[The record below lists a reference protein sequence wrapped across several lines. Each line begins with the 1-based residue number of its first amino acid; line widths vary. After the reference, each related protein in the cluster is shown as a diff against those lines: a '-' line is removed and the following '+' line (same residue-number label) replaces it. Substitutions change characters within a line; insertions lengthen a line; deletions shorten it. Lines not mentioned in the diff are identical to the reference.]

1 MTENLAAA
9 ERSSPAPIC
18 ILICQHLTCRKQGA
32 AKVLTAAKD
41 TATSGIKYEGCGCLG
56 RCGNGPNL
64 IVLPARIWYHR
75 VRPQDIPKIVA
86 ACKSQTDDRSVDAQQ
101 P

>member
-9 ERSSPAPIC
+9 NVPFPEPNC

-32 AKVLTAAKD
+32 AQILAVFKETTLTK
-41 TATSGIKYEGCGCLG
+41 IKYEGCGCLG
-56 RCGNGPNL
+56 RCGNGPNA

-75 VRPQDIPKIVA
+75 LRPQDIPEIVE
-86 ACKSQTDDRSVDAQQ
+86 ACMSPTGDRSVDRQQ